1 MIGSKVYGPRD
12 RGWIIF
18 VVGTLGFSISN
29 FYRVSLPVI
38 SLELAQDLR
47 LTTTQLSHLSASFFY
62 AFALIQIPAGLTMDR
77 FGVRKVL
84 LFLGVLGVPGTL
96 LFALAQTFGQA
107 LWGRILMGFGMSCNL
122 MGLLVLLAD
131 WFPAYRFATLMGL
144 AVAIGTAGSLLAA
157 TPLVIL
163 NRALSWRGSF
173 LLLAF
178 INLAYVLAF
187 LAVIRDRSSEP
198 VKSRPI
204 KGRSLKDL
212 IRVFTFPAYWV
223 ISLASFFGY
232 GCLTA
237 LQGLWAGLYLVKAW
251 FSTLQTGNALFM
263 MGVGYMTG
271 LPLFGKFSDRLVHSR
286 KWVIQPSLLVMAC
299 CFSSCWFG
307 PKGFADRGPL
317 SGFFYPW
324 SFGRAWADHVSPYQG
339 TDAPGGHGNR
349 HHRDQSLH
357 HAGIGHDHAGHGP
370 DGGVRAAG
378 PKQPG
383 RVCSGLGPLRR
394 RPGVVGVPLSSGA
407 GQPDGEGAFSGMILK
422 SEIRNEMKQAHF

>member
-1 MIGSKVYGPRD
+1 MSDPIQLGLKKVKMIGSKVYGPRD

-157 TPLVIL
+157 TPLVLL

-212 IRVFTFPAYWV
+212 IRVFTFPAYWI
-223 ISLASFFGY
+223 ISLASFFRY
-232 GCLTA
+232 GCFTA
-237 LQGLWAGLYLVKAW
+237 LQGLWAGPYLVQALG

-271 LPLFGKFSDRLVHSR
+271 LPLFGKISDRLVHSR
-286 KWVIQPSLLVMAC
+286 KWVIQPSLLFMALLFLLLVFWPKRVHPIGIYLLFFTLGLLAAPGQIMYPHIKELVPEEVMGTATTGINL
-299 CFSSCWFG
+299 FTMLGSAMIMQAMGLMVASEPQGLSG
-307 PKGFADRGPL
+307 PEGFAPAWVLCAAGLGL
-317 SGFFYPW
+317 SGFLYLL
-324 SFGRAWADHVSPYQG
+324 V
-339 TDAPGGHGNR
+339 
-349 HHRDQSLH
+349 
-357 HAGIGHDHAGHGP
+357 P
-370 DGGVRAAG
+370 D
-378 PKQPG
+378 
-383 RVCSGLGPLRR
+383 S
-394 RPGVVGVPLSSGA
+394 PLSRKRKA
-407 GQPDGEGAFSGMILK
+407 VP
-422 SEIRNEMKQAHF
+422 